1 MNIKQITQ
9 NRVVRNANWM
19 VGEQLVQMAISFFI
33 GIITTRYLGPENYGV
48 INYCAAYV
56 AFFSSV
62 CSLGLEGV
70 LVKELVTHPEK
81 EGTLVGT
88 SLAMR
93 LVSGLLS
100 VGSISL
106 ILFFV
111 DHGDPT
117 VMAVGFLQSLVL
129 CFKAFEVMDF
139 WFQSK
144 LQSRHA
150 SIVKMISYVIVA
162 VYKVFI
168 LAAGKSVEW
177 FAFSTSLDFLIIAIL
192 LIFVYKKN
200 DGPKLAFS
208 GGTAAFLLKNSY
220 HFILSAFFVTI
231 YTQMDKIMIQ
241 KFLDDAQTG
250 YYSIATTIFGYWV
263 LVTTAITNA
272 SRPSIMSK
280 KGRDEELY
288 MRRLKQLYAILFWT
302 SVAAAVFFT
311 VFGQYLIPLVY
322 GVKYIPSVPAVIITM
337 WYAPFSVLG
346 TARGIWIICED
357 KNKYVKYYVIMGAIA
372 NLILNAALIPVIG
385 IEGAA
390 LATFIT
396 QVFTCLVAPLFYKET
411 RVHTKYVFEA
421 CILKGV
427 RK

>member
-1 MNIKQITQ
+1 
-9 NRVVRNANWM
+9 
-19 VGEQLVQMAISFFI
+19 
-33 GIITTRYLGPENYGV
+33 
-48 INYCAAYV
+48 
-56 AFFSSV
+56 
-62 CSLGLEGV
+62 
-70 LVKELVTHPEK
+70 
-81 EGTLVGT
+81 
-88 SLAMR
+88 
-93 LVSGLLS
+93 
-100 VGSISL
+100 
-106 ILFFV
+106 
-111 DHGDPT
+111 
-117 VMAVGFLQSLVL
+117 
-129 CFKAFEVMDF
+129 
-139 WFQSK
+139 
-144 LQSRHA
+144 
-150 SIVKMISYVIVA
+150 
-162 VYKVFI
+162 
-168 LAAGKSVEW
+168 
-177 FAFSTSLDFLIIAIL
+177 
-192 LIFVYKKN
+192 
-200 DGPKLAFS
+200 
-208 GGTAAFLLKNSY
+208 
-220 HFILSAFFVTI
+220 
-231 YTQMDKIMIQ
+231 MDKIMIQ

-302 SVAAAVFFT
+302 SVAAAVFFSD
-311 VFGQYLIPLVY
+311 FGQYLIPLVY
-322 GVKYIPSVPAVIITM
+322 GAKYIPSVPAVIITM

-396 QVFTCLVAPLFYKET
+396 QVFTCLIAPLFYKET
-411 RVHTKYVFEA
+411 RVHTKYVLEA